1 MKELLKIL
9 DKNRMNDFFNCIQ
22 SYGDVYGPVNGTSK
36 AHAFKN
42 VKRFSD
48 VDLDYTR
55 TMIPPK
61 KYFIH
66 PEEVIFTFDK
76 EKEMYF
82 EPPNI
87 DRNMV
92 LLGVHACDINAM
104 NLLARVFMEEL
115 PDKYYLERRRNS
127 VVIGVSCMPDEYC
140 FCKSTG
146 TSYAQDGYELFLN
159 DIGDRYLV
167 RVGSL
172 KGSEIV
178 EAFPDL
184 FTKAHTQD
192 IADMKARE
200 KKRLESFTRE
210 LEMTGLQDLLDLSFD
225 DPVWDEYGD
234 KCLSCGSCNLVCPR
248 CRCYDVQDY
257 INLDMKTGERVR
269 RWDSCM
275 LKEHGLVAGGHN
287 FRPTP
292 KERIRNRF
300 NCKGSLREGM
310 INCVGCGRC
319 TVFCPAKID
328 FVEVMKKVRG
338 DI

>member
-9 DKNRMNDFFNCIQ
+9 DKDRMNDFFDSIQ
-22 SYGDVYGPVNGTSK
+22 NYGEVYGPVNSTGS
-36 AHAFKN
+36 AHTFKN
-42 VKRFSD
+42 VKRFSE
-48 VDLDYTR
+48 VDLNYTR

-87 DRNMV
+87 DKNMV
-92 LLGVHACDINAM
+92 LFGVHACDINAM

-115 PDKYYLERRRNS
+115 PDKYYLERRKNS
-127 VVIGVSCMPDEYC
+127 VIIGVNCIPDEYC

-159 DIGDRYLV
+159 DIGDKYLL

-178 EAFPDL
+178 EAHSDL
-184 FTKAHTQD
+184 FGEAKAQD
-192 IADMKARE
+192 VTEFKTRE
-200 KKRLESFTRE
+200 KTRLASFTRE

-257 INLDMKTGERVR
+257 INLDMTTGERVR

-292 KERIRNRF
+292 KERLRNRF

-310 INCVGCGRC
+310 TNCVGCGRC

-338 DI
+338 EI

>member
-9 DKNRMNDFFNCIQ
+9 DKNRMNDFFDCIQ
-22 SYGDVYGPVNGTSK
+22 SYGEVYGPVNGTGK

-42 VKRFSD
+42 VKRFSE